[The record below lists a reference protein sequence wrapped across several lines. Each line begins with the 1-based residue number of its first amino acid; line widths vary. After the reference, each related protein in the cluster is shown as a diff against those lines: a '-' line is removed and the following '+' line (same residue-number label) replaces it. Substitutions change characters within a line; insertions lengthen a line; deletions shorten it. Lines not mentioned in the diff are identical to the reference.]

1 MPKRTDIHK
10 ILIIGSG
17 PIVIGQACEFDY
29 SGTQACKAL
38 RQEGYEVVLVN
49 SNPATIMTDPETAD
63 RTYIEPLTVEAVTA
77 IIAKERPDALLPT
90 VGGQT
95 ALNLTVKLAEEGVL
109 DEYGVELI
117 GANLRAINVAEDRQL
132 FKQAMDE
139 IGLPMPRG
147 GFAHSWAEAQE
158 LVKNTG
164 YPAIIRP
171 SFTLGGTGGGIAFN
185 PEEFEDIARAGLAA
199 SPTSEVLIEE
209 SILGWKEFEL
219 EVMRD
224 LADNVVIICS
234 IENFD
239 PMGVHTGDSIT
250 VAPAQTLTDREYQAL
265 RDMSLKI
272 IRKVGVE
279 TGGSNIQFGINP
291 RNGEIRII
299 EMNPR
304 VSRSSALASK
314 ATGFPIAKIAAKL
327 AVGYTLDE
335 IPNDITKKTPAS
347 FEPTIDYVVTKI
359 PKWAFEKF
367 RDAED
372 VLGTQ
377 MKSVGE
383 VMAIGRTFKES
394 LFKGLRS
401 LEATKPLRLE
411 NVPDDELQR
420 KLARP
425 NSNRFSYIT
434 YALNHDWPIEEI
446 YRLTNIDRWFLEQL
460 NEVMLLQ
467 RQIEELANSALLSK
481 PDMALVEICGNEF
494 NGNRKAAFAW
504 ACEHWQGRSF
514 KNADSGFSISI
525 SRNSLEKALGES
537 AIKDKTLRGLHFE
550 AVRYLDKLVETSVL
564 GESYGDRKQDP
575 HILQIH
581 RFYAALLSEGR
592 LFRVKITVKEIRHEP
607 NRFYTYEISSLEML
621 DAIWVTGAETAPI
634 IRPPNISVANLLQNA
649 TKNNGEPFFADIPA
663 DILRTAKEFALSDRR
678 IAHLTNRSETEIRAY
693 RQALGIAPVYKR
705 VDTCGAEFESFT
717 PYLYSTY
724 EEECE
729 AAPTNKRK
737 IMILGSGP
745 NRIGQGIE
753 FDYCCVHASF
763 ALRDA
768 GFETIMVN
776 CNPETVSTDYDTS
789 DRLYFEPLTF
799 EDVMNIVD
807 VERPDGVIVQFGGQ
821 TPLNLALP
829 LHNAGVPIIGTSP
842 DSIDLAEDRKRFGA
856 LLDELNIPQPPNG
869 TATTLPEAREIA
881 AKLGYPV
888 MVRPSFVLGGR
899 AMAIV
904 YDETTLDEYM
914 RSAVDVSPDKPIL
927 IDKFLEN
934 AAEFDVDA
942 LADAETCVI
951 AGIQEHIE
959 EAGIHSGDSSC
970 VLPPF
975 KIAEEH
981 IETMRHYTRRLAKA
995 LNVCGLMNIQFAIRD
1010 NRVYVI
1016 EVNPRASR
1024 TVPFVSKATGVPL
1037 AKIASLVMAGQPLK
1051 EFNLPAELS
1060 VGERF
1065 FVKSPV
1071 FPFKKFPGVDPVL
1084 GPEMHSTGEVMGVG
1098 DTFGE
1103 AYAKAMQ
1110 GAGLELPTGGT
1121 AFISVNEPDKG
1132 IAAILARRL
1141 SRLGFTLMATV
1152 GTARRLREIGVEVES
1167 VFKVNEGRPN
1177 IVDYIKRGDIAL
1189 IINTPLGR
1197 ASHYDEQAIRRA
1209 ALQYN
1214 VPCVTTMTGAQAL
1227 VEAIAAKLSEEMVSV
1242 RSLQEIH
1249 ATKEKVCV
1257 V

>member
-63 RTYIEPLTVEAVTA
+63 RTYIEPLTVECVSA
-77 IIAKERPDALLPT
+77 IIRRERPDALLPT

-95 ALNLTVKLAEEGVL
+95 ALNLAIALADSGIL
-109 DEYGVELI
+109 DECGVEMI
-117 GANLRAINVAEDRQL
+117 GAKREAIKVAEDRLL

-139 IGLPMPRG
+139 AGMQMPRG
-147 GFAHSWAEAQE
+147 GFAKTWAEAEVMVQE
-158 LVKNTG
+158 TG

-171 SFTLGGTGGGIAFN
+171 SFTLGGTGAGTAFN
-185 PEEFEDIARAGLAA
+185 PEEFEEIVRHGLAA
-199 SPTSEVLIEE
+199 SPIHEVLIEE

-250 VAPAQTLTDREYQAL
+250 VAPAQTLTDREYQRM
-265 RDMSLKI
+265 RDMAIKI

-279 TGGSNIQFGINP
+279 TGGSNIQFAVNP
-291 RNGEIRII
+291 DNGEVRVI

-359 PKWAFEKF
+359 PKWNFEKF
-367 RDAED
+367 REAED

-401 LEATKPLRLE
+401 LEAVKPLRLE
-411 NVPDDELQR
+411 DVSDDELQR

-425 NSNRFSYIT
+425 NSQRFSYVT
-434 YALNHDWPIEEI
+434 YALQHGWSIDEI
-446 YRLTNIDRWFLEQL
+446 YRLSRIDPWFLDQLKQVMEIQEQ
-460 NEVMLLQ
+460 
-467 RQIEELANSALLSK
+467 I
-481 PDMALVEICGNEF
+481 
-494 NGNRKAAFAW
+494 
-504 ACEHWQGRSF
+504 QG
-514 KNADSGFSISI
+514 
-525 SRNSLEKALGES
+525 
-537 AIKDKTLRGLHFE
+537 KTLE
-550 AVRYLDKLVETSVL
+550 
-564 GESYGDRKQDP
+564 
-575 HILQIH
+575 
-581 RFYAALLSEGR
+581 
-592 LFRVKITVKEIRHEP
+592 
-607 NRFYTYEISSLEML
+607 
-621 DAIWVTGAETAPI
+621 
-634 IRPPNISVANLLQNA
+634 
-649 TKNNGEPFFADIPA
+649 DIPLES
-663 DILRTAKEFALSDRR
+663 LRAFKEAALSDRR
-678 IAHLTNRSETEIRAY
+678 LAYLTRRTEDEVRAY
-693 RQALGIAPVYKR
+693 RKKLGLVPVYKR
-705 VDTCGAEFESFT
+705 VDTCGAEFESYT

-724 EEECE
+724 EEEDE
-729 AAPTNKRK
+729 AQPTDRRK

-753 FDYCCVHASF
+753 FDYCCCHASF
-763 ALRDA
+763 ALHEA

-807 VERPDGVIVQFGGQ
+807 VEKPTGVIVQFGGQ
-821 TPLNLALP
+821 TPLNLAMR
-829 LHNAGVPIIGTSP
+829 LHEAGVPIIGTSP

-856 LLDELNIPQPPNG
+856 LLNELGIPQPENG
-869 TATTLPEAREIA
+869 TATSIEGAREIA
-881 AKLGYPV
+881 ERIGYPV
-888 MVRPSFVLGGR
+888 LVRPSYVLGGR

-904 YDETTLDEYM
+904 YDEESLDHYM
-914 RSAVDVSPDKPIL
+914 RTAVDFSHDRPVL
-927 IDKFLEN
+927 IDKFLEQ

-942 LADAETCVI
+942 LADDSACVI

-970 VLPPF
+970 VLPPVR
-975 KIAEEH
+975 IAEEH
-981 IETMRHYTRRLAKA
+981 LETMRHYTRKLASA
-995 LNVCGLMNIQFAIRD
+995 LSVSGLMNIQFAIKD
-1010 NRVYVI
+1010 DRVYVL

-1037 AKIASLVMAGQPLK
+1037 ARIGALVMAGRKLK
-1051 EFNLPAELS
+1051 EFDLPGELS
-1060 VGERF
+1060 VDRF
-1065 FVKSPV
+1065 YIKSPV
-1071 FPFKKFPGVDPVL
+1071 FPFAKFPGVDPVL
-1084 GPEMHSTGEVMGVG
+1084 SPEMHSTGEVMGIG
-1098 DTFGE
+1098 ESFGE
-1103 AYAKAMQ
+1103 AYGKAMTA
-1110 GAGLELPTGGT
+1110 AGLGLPEKGI
-1121 AFISVNEPDKG
+1121 AFISVNEADKG
-1132 IAAILARRL
+1132 QAVLLARRL
-1141 SRLGFTLMATV
+1141 TRLGFSLMATQ
-1152 GTARRLREIGVEVES
+1152 GTAARLREVGLDVAN

-1177 IVDYIKRGDIAL
+1177 VVDHIKQGEIAL

-1227 VEAIAAKLSEEMVSV
+1227 VEALASRVSRKEIGV
-1242 RSLQEIH
+1242 YALQDLH
-1249 ATKEKVCV
+1249 AISASAR
-1257 V
+1257 